1 MKYVYSGCCAFRLYV
16 TALFGFLLPL
26 EVLFFIHFR
35 MGETLPDFV
44 LTSGKILNIIWNNC
58 SIKLS

>member
-44 LTSGKILNIIWNNC
+44 LTSGKILN
-58 SIKLS
+58 LE